1 MQNLG
6 EVFKE
11 LRKSRNV
18 SLQEV
23 VFLRKR
29 FWLFK
34 KISGICMTEK
44 GLILSTLCMK
54 RRLKSIDQVVKKA
67 ISYK

>member
-18 SLQEV
+18 SLQEATGGE
-23 VFLRKR
+23 FTYSMLSKFERWRSRLIIYEIDYCLR
-29 FWLFK
+29 
-34 KISGICMTEK
+34 
-44 GLILSTLCMK
+44 
-54 RRLKSIDQVVKKA
+54 
-67 ISYK
+67 